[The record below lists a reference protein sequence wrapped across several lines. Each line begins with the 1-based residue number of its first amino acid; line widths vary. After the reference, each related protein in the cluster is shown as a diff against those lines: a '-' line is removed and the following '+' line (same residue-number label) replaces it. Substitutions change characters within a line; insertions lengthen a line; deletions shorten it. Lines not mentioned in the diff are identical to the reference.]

1 MKITILSSKELHP
14 TVNYLNKADTINS
27 AFYFEYGNIHPSK
40 LRDDIIS
47 KINSCKFENLYFH
60 TYHTSVIYE
69 IAKIAEGL
77 GIDFVYYRLYEKD
90 DEIKFVRYSK
100 DLIETIEEGW
110 EVIWEGAI
118 MLDERQLWI
127 EYKRSGNLK
136 IREELVLKY
145 IPLVKYV
152 VGKMIVNLP
161 KNVEYDDLVEYGIIG
176 LLDAVEKF
184 DINKEITFKTYAV
197 TRVRG
202 SIYDELRAQDWLPR
216 SVRKL
221 VKEIERAYVE
231 LETKFKRMP
240 SEEEVASFLDIP
252 VKKMEEIYA
261 KVDAGN
267 VSSLDD
273 TVYDGNDSTTTLA
286 NTVEDKKV
294 ENPQVELEKSELRAT
309 LIERLEELNEKERMV
324 ITLYYYEKL
333 TLKEI
338 GQVLEISESRVSQIH
353 SKAIFKLKSKL
364 IAKFGDYANMF

>member
-1 MKITILSSKELHP
+1 
-14 TVNYLNKADTINS
+14 
-27 AFYFEYGNIHPSK
+27 
-40 LRDDIIS
+40 
-47 KINSCKFENLYFH
+47 
-60 TYHTSVIYE
+60 
-69 IAKIAEGL
+69 
-77 GIDFVYYRLYEKD
+77 
-90 DEIKFVRYSK
+90 
-100 DLIETIEEGW
+100 
-110 EVIWEGAI
+110 

-184 DINKEITFKTYAV
+184 DLNKEITFKTYAV

-202 SIYDELRAQDWLPR
+202 SIYDELRAQDWVPR

-240 SEEEVASFLDIP
+240 SEEEVANFLDIP

-294 ENPQVELEKSELRAT
+294 ENPQVELEKNELRVA

-364 IAKFGDYANMF
+364 IAKFGDYADMF